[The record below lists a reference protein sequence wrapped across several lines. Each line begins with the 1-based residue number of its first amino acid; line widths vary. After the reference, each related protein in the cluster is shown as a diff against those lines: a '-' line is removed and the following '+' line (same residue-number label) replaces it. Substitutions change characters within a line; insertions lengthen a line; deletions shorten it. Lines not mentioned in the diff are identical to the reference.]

1 MSISLTPPLP
11 SLDFAFRIAVAVGAP
26 IEGGP
31 LPEGRRRIIPILGGT
46 FSGPRLSG
54 EVPAFGADW
63 QIVERAALVHLTAR
77 YTLRTAD
84 GTLIGVTNRALRTGP
99 GEVIERLARGET
111 VDPRLYYF
119 RGHIRFEAPLGPHR
133 WLSERLFICAAA
145 RGPEQVFIDV
155 YEVG

>member
-1 MSISLTPPLP
+1 MSIPLAPPPP
-11 SLDFAFRIAVAVGAP
+11 SLDFAFRISVAVGPP

-46 FSGPRLSG
+46 VAGPRLSG

-63 QIVERAALVHLTAR
+63 QILERTELIRLTAR
-77 YTLRTAD
+77 YALRTAE
-84 GTLIGVTNRALRTGP
+84 GALIGVTNQALRTGP
-99 GEVIERLARGET
+99 GEVIDRLARGET

-133 WLSERLFICAAA
+133 WLSERLFICTAA
-145 RGPEQVFIDV
+145 RGPERVMIDV